1 MNYRRLL
8 PLILPALLS
17 LGACHRSA
25 PPATEP
31 PSAQPPTVPAAS
43 TAPGGGMDGV
53 TKPLLQLLAD
63 EKTNRPSGTP
73 SAETVFAALD
83 KAGIHT
89 QDPSQV
95 LGRMVGAAF
104 CENAHTAEGVVVSVC
119 EYKDADTLARGRAY
133 SEKTFAKALPN
144 RALVSNK
151 NTLLTLNPPDASPAA
166 KAQVDTIGRLFA
178 AL

>member
-8 PLILPALLS
+8 PLLLPALLA
-17 LGACHRSA
+17 LGACHRST
-25 PPATEP
+25 PPAPE
-31 PSAQPPTVPAAS
+31 PSAPAANVP

-53 TKPLLQLLAD
+53 TKPLLQLLAE
-63 EKTNRPSGTP
+63 EKTSRPSGTP
-73 SAETVFAALD
+73 SAEAVFAALD
-83 KAGIHT
+83 QAGIHT

-104 CENAHTAEGVVVSVC
+104 CENAHTTAGVVVSVC
-119 EYKDADTLARGRAY
+119 EYKDADTLAKGRAY

-144 RALVSNK
+144 RALLSNK
-151 NTLLTLNPPDASPAA
+151 NTLLTINPPDASSAA
-166 KAQVDTIGRLFA
+166 KAQVDTIGKLFA